1 MIRKLASLT
10 YLLTGVLIGLGA
22 LGHGAQASHL
32 VGALA
37 KAPAIDPEMAAVLL
51 AVWYFV
57 SGCMLVFGAIV
68 IGTWWCMRKGGRA
81 WFFASDAIG
90 VFYVIAGVASVI
102 GTGKPFFWVFTLF
115 GALLLIASLPLRHGA

>member
-1 MIRKLASLT
+1 MTRKIASIV

-22 LGHGAQASHL
+22 FGHGSHASHL
-32 VGALA
+32 ADALA
-37 KAPAIDPEMAAVLL
+37 KSPAIDSAMAAVLL

-68 IGTWWCMRKGGRA
+68 IGTWWRARKGERV
-81 WFFASDAIG
+81 WFFPSDAIG

-115 GALLLIASLPLRHGA
+115 GALLLIASIPLRRAL

>member
-1 MIRKLASLT
+1 MARKIASIV

-22 LGHGAQASHL
+22 FGHGAQAGHL
-32 VGALA
+32 ADALA
-37 KAPAIDPEMAAVLL
+37 RSSAFDSNMAAVLL

-57 SGCMLVFGAIV
+57 SGCMLVFGAVV
-68 IGTWWCMRKGGRA
+68 IGTWWRVRKDGRA

-102 GTGKPFFWVFTLF
+102 GTGKSFFWVFTLF
-115 GALLLIASLPLRHGA
+115 GALLLVASLPLRRGA